1 MSKTVKVNDKGME
14 VKKPFSFVHLG
25 VDNITPTDVMDSDY
39 TFTYIQGTN
48 NQSAMV
54 PLDNIYDSLY
64 KHELLF
70 NGYLHLTENPNEFE
84 YMTSNQRL
92 AEAVINRAMSA
103 ISQNIL
109 IIYNNGFKK
118 FISQFTFS
126 PLESESY
133 DYPTS
138 IIAEDL
144 KYIVRWNSIFT
155 ARDKFSIKN
164 YIYSNQVIY
173 NDQDEITTNGDDI
186 INNSLDAIG
195 TIVRNI
201 SDKYDHIINWYI
213 SHDRIDLE
221 SCAKYILESDG
232 IDFESVDKSQYIG
245 VVIGVLNQIAKE
257 DLDKIREVVEIE
269 LMQAT
274 SQYVRD
280 CNIQKSKEVK

>member
-25 VDNITPTDVMDSDY
+25 VDNITPTDVMESDSA
-39 TFTYIQGTN
+39 FTYIQGTN
-48 NQSAMV
+48 NPSAMV
-54 PLDNIYDSLY
+54 PLDNVYDSLY
-64 KHELLF
+64 KHESFF

-84 YMTSNQRL
+84 YKASNERL
-92 AEAVINRAMSA
+92 AEAVIARAISA

-118 FISQFTFS
+118 FISQFLS
-126 PLESESY
+126 PLKSESCDCPIRIVADDL
-133 DYPTS
+133 DYV
-138 IIAEDL
+138 
-144 KYIVRWNSIFT
+144 VRWRKIFT
-155 ARDKFSIKN
+155 TRDQLSVFKGDPYTYN
-164 YIYSNQVIY
+164 NQV
-173 NDQDEITTNGDDI
+173 ELTTNGDDI

-195 TIVRNI
+195 TITRII
-201 SDKYDHIINWYI
+201 SDKYDYIIEWYI
-213 SHDRIDLE
+213 SNDIIDLE
-221 SCAKYILESDG
+221 ACAKYILESDG

-257 DLDKIREVVEIE
+257 DLDKIREVAEIE